1 MAIIRFLLLSCTS
14 WVDFDSSEANKT
26 HTPHDVKSSNNEQAS
41 LTEHQRASNINE
53 LDWWCLIGNTY
64 CCKQLMAN
72 IAHLNIQFNFF

>member
-14 WVDFDSSEANKT
+14 WVDFD
-26 HTPHDVKSSNNEQAS
+26 SSNNEQAS